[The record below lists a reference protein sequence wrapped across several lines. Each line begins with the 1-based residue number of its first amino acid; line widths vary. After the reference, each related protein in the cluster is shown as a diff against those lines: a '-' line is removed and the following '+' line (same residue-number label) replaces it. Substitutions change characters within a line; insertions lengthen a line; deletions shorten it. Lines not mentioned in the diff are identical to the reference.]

1 MGHARV
7 RRSKIF
13 ISYSHQDAEWLAR
26 IQTHL
31 KPLEHA
37 GLVDRWDD
45 GRIRAGAQWREEISA
60 AMSAARVAV
69 LLVSADF
76 LGSEFITEVELPT
89 LLAAAEEQGLRVVP
103 VIVKPCRF
111 RQTARLSA
119 FQSLNPPERPVVAMS
134 EAERE
139 VLWVRL
145 SEEIEAAVTVR
156 TPYGAVLT
164 DPDLA
169 PARAFRL
176 PYERNPFFAGRRE
189 ILQQIEEALAAT
201 GKAAV
206 CGLGGI
212 GKTQAAV
219 EYAYQHEHHYDIV
232 FWTAAD
238 SELALD
244 AGLTDLARLLGLR
257 QASEASQVL
266 SAAAARQWLEEH
278 SRWLLILDNADH
290 PEIVRKFRPQPASGH
305 LLVTSRRSN
314 LDALGIVAPIELL
327 RMNEAEAVEFL
338 LARTGRSDEQHASER
353 HAALLLAR
361 ELGCLPLALEQAGAY
376 LVANLARFQD
386 YLRSYR
392 RRRIKVLSAPVTGE
406 YPASVATTWAMNFRE
421 VEQTPAAA
429 DVLRLSAFLAA
440 DNIPLELIAKGAPE
454 LGATLARALAHVDED
469 PVLLN
474 ETLEPLTRYSLVRRD
489 LHAHTYSI
497 HRIMQ
502 AVLLDEMED
511 PGVQRVWAERV
522 IRAVARVFP
531 APDYREWSVCERLLA
546 QVQVCAELSEK
557 WKMTPE
563 GAARLFADAGV
574 YLRRRGQFSS
584 SETLLIQAL
593 AQAEATRGPE
603 DPDTAQIM
611 NTLAALYRELKRYAE
626 AEPLAARARAI
637 REAALGPDHHET
649 AKSLTTIGLLHRDQG
664 RWAEAEALLQRALE
678 IEEAVFGP
686 DHPGLAIS
694 LTTFGSLCRDLGRH
708 AEAESHLRRA
718 LALEER
724 ALGSDDPRLAWSLEA
739 LGRVCQ
745 EQRRYAQAEA
755 LYVRALELRSRA
767 LGKDHP
773 HVLAALDSYASL
785 LREMGASSPSAS

>member
-1 MGHARV
+1 
-7 RRSKIF
+7 
-13 ISYSHQDAEWLAR
+13 
-26 IQTHL
+26 
-31 KPLEHA
+31 
-37 GLVDRWDD
+37 
-45 GRIRAGAQWREEISA
+45 
-60 AMSAARVAV
+60 
-69 LLVSADF
+69 
-76 LGSEFITEVELPT
+76 
-89 LLAAAEEQGLRVVP
+89 
-103 VIVKPCRF
+103 
-111 RQTARLSA
+111 
-119 FQSLNPPERPVVAMS
+119 
-134 EAERE
+134 
-139 VLWVRL
+139 
-145 SEEIEAAVTVR
+145 
-156 TPYGAVLT
+156 
-164 DPDLA
+164 
-169 PARAFRL
+169 
-176 PYERNPFFAGRRE
+176 
-189 ILQQIEEALAAT
+189 
-201 GKAAV
+201 
-206 CGLGGI
+206 
-212 GKTQAAV
+212 
-219 EYAYQHEHHYDIV
+219 
-232 FWTAAD
+232 
-238 SELALD
+238 
-244 AGLTDLARLLGLR
+244 
-257 QASEASQVL
+257 
-266 SAAAARQWLEEH
+266 
-278 SRWLLILDNADH
+278 
-290 PEIVRKFRPQPASGH
+290 
-305 LLVTSRRSN
+305 
-314 LDALGIVAPIELL
+314 
-327 RMNEAEAVEFL
+327 
-338 LARTGRSDEQHASER
+338 
-353 HAALLLAR
+353 
-361 ELGCLPLALEQAGAY
+361 
-376 LVANLARFQD
+376 
-386 YLRSYR
+386 
-392 RRRIKVLSAPVTGE
+392 
-406 YPASVATTWAMNFRE
+406 MNFRE

-474 ETLEPLTRYSLVRRD
+474 ETLEPLSRYSLVRRD

-511 PGVQRVWAERV
+511 PGVQHVWAERV

-531 APDYREWSVCERLLA
+531 APDYREWPACERLLA

-584 SETLLIQAL
+584 SETLLILAL
-593 AQAEATRGPE
+593 AQAQATRGPE

-649 AKSLTTIGLLHRDQG
+649 AKSLTTIGLLNRDQG

-724 ALGSDDPRLAWSLEA
+724 ALGPDDPRLAWSLEA

-745 EQRRYAQAEA
+745 EQRRYTQAEA

-773 HVLAALDSYASL
+773 HVLAALDFYASL
-785 LREMGASSPSAS
+785 LREMGASSPSTS